1 MYFVAVEIFSK
12 EKTLKNKDLRI
23 QDYVMSFAAISFF
36 FPFFSLLSVFNSSS
50 FFPYFSCAFFSCFRD
65 KIFSFVLTENE
76 KFYY

>member
-1 MYFVAVEIFSK
+1 M
-12 EKTLKNKDLRI
+12 

-36 FPFFSLLSVFNSSS
+36 FPFFFFAFTVFNSSS
-50 FFPYFSCAFFSCFRD
+50 FFPYFSYAFFSCFRD